1 MIFDGR
7 WKSELK
13 LLAWEISIWK
23 TMCILGD
30 VAEHRLNRAILY
42 SATILRKIIEDEIEA
57 EDIAK
62 KANIPLPKLK
72 ITHAILNAIKYPYVG
87 EEGWAIRSA
96 LCASNYG
103 KGDDIC
109 VKAKD
114 VCNWLLHSYLWGVA
128 RDADTKGFAGFLV
141 ASDFDKEKFI
151 HFISFDEWNS
161 FLKLAIED
169 GKF

>member
-7 WKSELK
+7 WKRELK
-13 LLAWEISIWK
+13 LLVWEISIWK
-23 TMCILGD
+23 TMPILGS

-62 KANIPLPKLK
+62 ETNIPLPKLK
-72 ITHAILNAIKYPYVG
+72 TTHAILNAIKYPYVG
-87 EEGWAIRSA
+87 EEGWVVRST
-96 LCASNYG
+96 LCASDYG
-103 KGDDIC
+103 KGQDVC

-114 VCNWLLHSYLWGVA
+114 VCNWLLHSYVWGVA
-128 RDADTKGFAGFLV
+128 RDANTKKFVGFLV

-151 HFISFDEWNS
+151 HFISLDEWNS
-161 FLKLAIED
+161 LLKHVIEN